1 MNGTI
6 RHHLKKVCSDLIK
19 NLFRNLLKIWM
30 SRISPAC
37 SSVEKG
43 MKFYQKNKT
52 IKLAEGFSLRK
63 WVNNDPVLQQYFNK
77 KKKKEK

>member
-1 MNGTI
+1 
-6 RHHLKKVCSDLIK
+6 
-19 NLFRNLLKIWM
+19 
-30 SRISPAC
+30 
-37 SSVEKG
+37 